1 MATFMNKSPVITSLQ
16 NPLVKQLVKLRN
28 RRERDHAKLYL
39 IEGYRELHRAVE
51 QKAKLDAIYF
61 CPELFLGNSESS
73 LLESAGKL
81 GINLISLSKAAFHK
95 VSYRDRPD
103 GLLGVGKQQFRTLDE
118 AEAILMRTTSPLLLI
133 VETLEKPGNLGSII
147 RSADGAGVDAI
158 FVCDPGTDIHNPN
171 VIRSSVGTCFSI
183 PLFVTTSRDA
193 YALLE
198 KYKVPLYATSPD
210 SFTLYCELDYRGPT
224 AFAMGR
230 EQVGLSSFWF
240 EKATQVISIPM
251 LGLADSLNVSNATT
265 ILLYETIR
273 QRRI

>member
-1 MATFMNKSPVITSLQ
+1 MATFMNESSIITSLQ
-16 NPLVKQLVKLRN
+16 NPQVKQLVKLRN
-28 RRERDHAKLYL
+28 RRERDRANLYL
-39 IEGYRELHRAVE
+39 IEGYRELLRAMQ
-51 QKAKLDAIYF
+51 QKAKIETIYF
-61 CPELFLGNSESS
+61 CPELFLGTSENS
-73 LLESAGKL
+73 LLDNAREL
-81 GINLISLSKAAFHK
+81 GIKLVSLSTAAFSK

-103 GLLGVGKQQFRTLDE
+103 GLLGVGEQQFRTLDE
-118 AEAILMRTTSPLLLI
+118 ADALLTRTKNPILLI

-183 PLFVTTSRDA
+183 PLFVTTSSDA
-193 YALLE
+193 HALLE
-198 KYKVPLYATSPD
+198 KYGVPIYATSPD
-210 SFTLYCELDYRGPT
+210 NSTLYCELDYRGPT

-265 ILLYETIR
+265 ILLYETLR
-273 QRRI
+273 QRRT